1 MIKLRKMP
9 FARLVGAIILG
20 AVPLVACAPAGAPYG
35 PGVVATSHSP
45 RYQAAQAAKA
55 PTAPKAQ
62 LAPDP
67 DLLIGLDTSQ
77 VAKLLGAADLRR
89 REPPAQVWQY
99 EDKQCVL
106 HLFLYEK
113 EGDYRVEYYEAR
125 DPGGVQE
132 AGGVCLA
139 SLIDDHGRAT
149 N

>member
-1 MIKLRKMP
+1 LIKLRKIL

-20 AVPLVACAPAGAPYG
+20 AAPLAACAPTGAPYG
-35 PGVVATSHSP
+35 PGLAATSPSP
-45 RYQAAQAAKA
+45 LRYQAARA
-55 PTAPKAQ
+55 PEAPKAQ

-67 DLLIGLDTSQ
+67 DQLIGLDTSQ
-77 VAKLLGAADLRR
+77 VEKLLGAANLRR

-139 SLIDDHGRAT
+139 SLIDGHGHAT